1 MTEGIVTTNETSDES
16 LVRRRLS
23 PIIGGSFVIMAVVV
37 FLMLF
42 GDLLAP
48 QDPAAQDMT
57 NTLSGPS
64 SDHWLGTDSLGR
76 DVFSRIMVGTRAAI
90 IGPLIIAVVSM
101 LIGNVLGLL
110 AGYRGGFVDS
120 LLMRWVDLMVAIPSL
135 LIIIVVA
142 GALGGGYWLAVIVL
156 TVLTLPLD
164 ARVMRAVVLEQVP
177 RPYVEAA
184 KALGVS
190 DRRIMLQHIWP
201 NISSV
206 AVANAVLIFA
216 GSLIALAGLSFL
228 GLGAPPGT
236 PDWGQMLAESR
247 VLLFSNPIAAIAPG
261 IAIVL
266 TATSVNLIGDWVYE
280 KMSSRGENR

>member
-1 MTEGIVTTNETSDES
+1 
-16 LVRRRLS
+16 
-23 PIIGGSFVIMAVVV
+23 MA
-37 FLMLF
+37 
-42 GDLLAP
+42 
-48 QDPAAQDMT
+48 
-57 NTLSGPS
+57 
-64 SDHWLGTDSLGR
+64 
-76 DVFSRIMVGTRAAI
+76 
-90 IGPLIIAVVSM
+90 GPLIIAVVSM

-110 AGYRGGFVDS
+110 AGYNGGIVDS
-120 LLMRWVDLMVAIPSL
+120 LLMRWVDLMVAVPSL
-135 LIIIVVA
+135 LIIIIVA
-142 GALGGGYWLAVIVL
+142 GALGGGYWLAVVVL
-156 TVLTLPLD
+156 TVLTLPFD

-206 AVANAVLIFA
+206 AVTNAVLVFA
-216 GSLIALAGLSFL
+216 TSLIALSGLSFL

-236 PDWGQMLAESR
+236 ADWGQMLAESQ

-261 IAIVL
+261 VAIVL

-280 KMSSRGENR
+280 KMSSRGVNR

>member
-1 MTEGIVTTNETSDES
+1 MTEGIVTTNETSDEP

-23 PIIGGSFVIMAVVV
+23 PIIGGSFAIMAVVV

-156 TVLTLPLD
+156 TVLTLPFD

-206 AVANAVLIFA
+206 AVANAVLVFA
-216 GSLIALAGLSFL
+216 GSLIALSGLSFL

-236 PDWGQMLAESR
+236 PDWGQMLAESQ